1 MNLLARLCPSSGA
14 AGGTRGDGLRAPL
27 LFGVDALDARIV
39 ALPMDFRIEE
49 DRLQREDTA
58 GSNGKGR
65 RRRWRRRRRRK
76 SSTTGLRLHETKV
89 SADLTLEQKNY
100 ARHDDVEGE
109 YTTVRALL
117 RFPGRRWRLTPAITE
132 SWRGTPLLSES
143 GHAINKAVGDGA
155 CSLRTRRAALR
166 PAPARAVQCARLRA
180 LRATTPRV
188 PSFHMGPAPA
198 RIR

>member
-27 LFGVDALDARIV
+27 LFGVVALDARIM

-109 YTTVRALL
+109 YTTVRVLL
-117 RFPGRRWRLTPAITE
+117 RASLAERWRLAPTDELPGELT
-132 SWRGTPLLSES
+132 SDLPLLR
-143 GHAINKAVGDGA
+143 VW
-155 CSLRTRRAALR
+155 
-166 PAPARAVQCARLRA
+166 ARHQQSCR
-180 LRATTPRV
+180 
-188 PSFHMGPAPA
+188 
-198 RIR
+198 